1 VLELGD
7 GTKAPGTSSV
17 PTSSIKDNG
26 KRVTW
31 NECGV
36 PTAGGVC
43 WCDRLVT
50 LFFQLSVIGVMKKMN
65 PIFWGVKNDKT

>member
-1 VLELGD
+1 VEERLVGQRKSGGKLVGGNVLELGD
-7 GTKAPGTSSV
+7 GTKAPGISSV

-36 PTAGGVC
+36 PTAGGFAGAT
-43 WCDRLVT
+43 DL
-50 LFFQLSVIGVMKKMN
+50 
-65 PIFWGVKNDKT
+65 